1 MKDLKLL
8 FENWRKFLYDDSVI
22 VEISEKAVEQS
33 YQDALTFVNKM
44 VKTEKSAIYCLDLL
58 IKNLSTYTKYLEI
71 PESKDPDFLGFKLKN
86 DILHSKESELTD
98 DNVRSLITF
107 TCQCLEVLLDKMPD
121 LKTQKDI
128 LALKQKIEKERFEN
142 GTV

>member
-22 VEISEKAVEQS
+22 IEISQNAVEQS
-33 YQDALTFVNKM
+33 YQDALIFVKNM
-44 VKTEKSAIYCLDLL
+44 VRTEKSAIYCLDLL

-71 PESKDPDFLGFKLKN
+71 PASKDPDFLGFKLKN

-107 TCQCLEVLLDKMPD
+107 TCQCLEVLLNKMPE
-121 LKTQKDI
+121 LKTDNNI
-128 LALKQKIEKERFEN
+128 LELKAKVEKEN
-142 GTV
+142 